1 MGQRL
6 IIESIEVRTTGASET
21 YSFGP
26 GVNAVTGPLGSG
38 KSSMLELI
46 KYGLGGSAKVMPAVR
61 DNVEL
66 IVLRVQVGQDRWQL
80 TRRLR
85 DPLVDVL
92 DLITGEPLGTWATTN
107 RQNMRLLKIE
117 LQRALGL
124 PTNWRVPTSR
134 RKPTDKTMPIG
145 FGDVYRYLYLDQ
157 EGIDSSVIRHT
168 DNNLNNKRIA
178 VFELLYGLASMRTV
192 ELARLRGERVEEA
205 AAQRRKATAVAQ
217 FLQDLGEP
225 DAQAIAASR
234 ARLAEQVVLAR
245 ERLEE
250 ARNAASQNLV
260 PRSSIALVSET
271 RSRLEDA
278 TSQRD
283 ALQSSIAEAR
293 GVVAQLQVEEAR
305 LKRAT
310 SFTESVSGFEFVQCP
325 RCMQPVAEDRFEA
338 DACNL
343 CGQHQEPVDDQSESL
358 RAAAKVL
365 KEQRR
370 ETTELLALDETKLTE
385 LMADVDELNT
395 ALYEGMSRLVGTDE
409 PVARPTILA
418 VENAVSDL
426 VRLQSEEAR
435 LVDAM
440 ARWSTHVALLHDAD
454 DIETEA
460 RRLAAD
466 ESSLRLELSENSTK
480 IDDLS
485 DLFEEILA
493 SLNDPWFSEA
503 HVDKTDYLPVV
514 DGEKFD
520 MLSVAGARKTLV
532 NLAYHLANLSMSI
545 SERTDMLLP
554 TLLIVDSPRKN
565 VGNSAL
571 DRSVVEAIYARLR
584 TLQGASPDQF
594 QIIFA
599 DNDMPASANEWVTSH
614 IALDYDHPFVPGVAH
629 RGEEEQPIGN
639 ATTEIE

>member
-6 IIESIEVRTTGASET
+6 IIESLEVRTASATAT

-66 IVLRVQVGQDRWQL
+66 IVLRVQVGRDRWQL

-85 DPLVDVL
+85 DPLVDVV
-92 DLITGEPLGTWATTN
+92 DLITDEPLGTWATTN

-124 PTNWRVPTSR
+124 PTDWRVPTSR

-178 VFELLYGLASMRTV
+178 VFELLYGLASMRSV
-192 ELARLRGERVEEA
+192 ELARLRGERIEEA
-205 AAQRRKATAVAQ
+205 AAQRRKAAAVAQ
-217 FLQDLGEP
+217 FLEDLGEP
-225 DAQAIAASR
+225 DVQAIASSR
-234 ARLAEQVVLAR
+234 ARLAEQVLQAGD
-245 ERLEE
+245 RLED

-278 TSQRD
+278 TSRRD
-283 ALQSSIAEAR
+283 ALQASIDEAR
-293 GVVAQLQVEEAR
+293 GVAAQLQIEESR

-310 SFTESVSGFEFVQCP
+310 TFSESVSGFEFVQCP
-325 RCMQPVAEDRFEA
+325 RCMQSVAEERFEA

-343 CGQHQEPVDDQSESL
+343 CGQHQEPADDQL
-358 RAAAKVL
+358 AVVRAAAKVL
-365 KEQRR
+365 REQKQ
-370 ETTELLALDETKLTE
+370 ETTELLALDEAKLAE
-385 LMADVDELNT
+385 LMADVDDLST
-395 ALYEGMSRLVGTDE
+395 ALYEGMARLVETDE
-409 PVARPTILA
+409 PVTRPTILA
-418 VENAVSDL
+418 VEEAVSDL

-440 ARWSTHVALLHDAD
+440 ARWSTHVALLRDAD
-454 DIETEA
+454 EIETEA
-460 RRLAAD
+460 RRLAAE
-466 ESSLRLELSENSTK
+466 ESTLRLELSEHSTR
-480 IDDLS
+480 IDELS
-485 DLFEEILA
+485 DLFEEILG

-503 HVDKTDYLPVV
+503 HVDKSDYLPVV

-571 DRSVVEAIYARLR
+571 DRSVVEAIYSRLR
-584 TLQGASPDQF
+584 TLQAASPDQF

-599 DNDMPASANEWVTSH
+599 DNDMPPSASEWVTSH
-614 IALDYDHPFVPGVAH
+614 IALDYEHPLVPGVTH
-629 RGEEEQPIGN
+629 RGEEEEPIGD
-639 ATTEIE
+639 AATEIE

>member
-6 IIESIEVRTTGASET
+6 IIESLEVRTAAASES

-66 IVLRVQVGQDRWQL
+66 IVLCVQAGQHRWQL

-107 RQNMRLLKIE
+107 RQNMRLLKVE

-217 FLQDLGEP
+217 FLRDLGEP
-225 DAQAIAASR
+225 DVQAIAASR
-234 ARLAEQVVLAR
+234 ARLAEQVELAQ

-250 ARNAASQNLV
+250 ARNAASRNLV

-278 TSQRD
+278 TSRRD
-283 ALQSSIAEAR
+283 ALQTSIDEAR
-293 GVVAQLQVEEAR
+293 GVVAQLQIEESR

-310 SFTESVSGFEFVQCP
+310 SFT
-325 RCMQPVAEDRFEA
+325 
-338 DACNL
+338 
-343 CGQHQEPVDDQSESL
+343 
-358 RAAAKVL
+358 
-365 KEQRR
+365 
-370 ETTELLALDETKLTE
+370 
-385 LMADVDELNT
+385 
-395 ALYEGMSRLVGTDE
+395 
-409 PVARPTILA
+409 
-418 VENAVSDL
+418 
-426 VRLQSEEAR
+426 
-435 LVDAM
+435 
-440 ARWSTHVALLHDAD
+440 
-454 DIETEA
+454 
-460 RRLAAD
+460 
-466 ESSLRLELSENSTK
+466 SLRLELSENSTK

-485 DLFEEILA
+485 DLFEQILG
-493 SLNDPWFSEA
+493 SLNDPWFNEA

-545 SERTDMLLP
+545 SERTEMLLP

-584 TLQGASPDQF
+584 TLQGASPGQF

-599 DNDMPASANEWVTSH
+599 DNDMPASASKWVTSH
-614 IALDYDHPFVPGVAH
+614 IAMDYDHPFVPGVVH
-629 RGEEEQPIGN
+629 RGEEEEPIGN
-639 ATTEIE
+639 AATEIE